1 MYQSI
6 VNSDT
11 NARHARIAEVSSPF
25 SKGKKIV
32 VIGNSIES
40 RFEDCCRMVAK
51 NEQERISAWRAAMRM
66 DADIVV
72 VDGVSREEEGIYSRD
87 LGCDVVVGFSA

>member
-11 NARHARIAEVSSPF
+11 NARHARIAEVLSPF
-25 SKGKKIV
+25 PKGKKIV

-51 NEQERISAWRAAMRM
+51 K
-66 DADIVV
+66 
-72 VDGVSREEEGIYSRD
+72 
-87 LGCDVVVGFSA
+87 

>member
-25 SKGKKIV
+25 PKGKKIV

-51 NEQERISAWRAAMRM
+51 K
-66 DADIVV
+66 
-72 VDGVSREEEGIYSRD
+72 
-87 LGCDVVVGFSA
+87 